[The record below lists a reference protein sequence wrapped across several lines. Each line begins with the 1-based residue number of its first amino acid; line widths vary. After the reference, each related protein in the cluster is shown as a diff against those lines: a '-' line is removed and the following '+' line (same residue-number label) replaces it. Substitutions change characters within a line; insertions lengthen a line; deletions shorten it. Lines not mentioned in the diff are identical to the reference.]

1 MPRLCLRFASRF
13 ALPVLILT
21 SVCSFAQTNY
31 TPPVNDGS
39 TVMTTP
45 SQLRRIEPPSASA
58 TEQQLEQTAD
68 ILRAEKFY
76 ADSIDYYQAALRK
89 SSSPAVLYN
98 KEGIAELLF
107 VHLREAKH
115 DFEHAIKADS
125 KYSEATNNLGVLYY
139 NLHNYGKAIKY
150 YRKAITLNANS
161 ASFHSNLGTAY
172 FSKKEYA
179 LASQEYAA
187 ALSLDADIFERHSQ
201 AGISAQVSSLEDRAL
216 YSYILARMFAAHG
229 DADHCLLYL
238 KKAME
243 EGYKVAV
250 NFQKDREFSGFRKD
264 PRFLALLQHGPEP
277 LPN

>member
-1 MPRLCLRFASRF
+1 MPRLQFASRF
-13 ALPVLILT
+13 ALPALLL
-21 SVCSFAQTNY
+21 SSACLFAQTDAV
-31 TPPVNDGS
+31 PPISDGS

-45 SQLRRIEPPSASA
+45 SQLRRIEPPSATA

-76 ADSIDYYQAALRK
+76 ADAVDYYEAALRK
-89 SSSPAVLYN
+89 SSSRAVLYN
-98 KEGIAELLF
+98 KEGIAELMS

-115 DFEHAIKADS
+115 DFEHAIKED
-125 KYSEATNNLGVLYY
+125 KQYPEATNNLGVLYY

-150 YRKAITLNANS
+150 YSKALALNPNS

-172 FSKKEYA
+172 FSKKEYE
-179 LASQEYAA
+179 LASHEYAA
-187 ALSLDADIFERHSQ
+187 ALSLDPEIFDRHSQ
-201 AGISAQVSSLEDRAL
+201 TGISAQVASLEDRAR
-216 YSYILARMFAAHG
+216 YSYILARMFAARG
-229 DADHCLLYL
+229 DADRCLLYL

-264 PRFLALLQHGPEP
+264 PRFITLLQHGPEP